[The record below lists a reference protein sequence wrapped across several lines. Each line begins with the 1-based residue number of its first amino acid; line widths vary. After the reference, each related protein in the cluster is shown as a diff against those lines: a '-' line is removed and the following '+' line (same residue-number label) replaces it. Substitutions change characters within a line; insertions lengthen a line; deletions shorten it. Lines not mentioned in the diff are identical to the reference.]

1 MQMHFPLTLTAIQ
14 LKVSLEKKHPIEMYR
29 SLYIAELA
37 QGPKAMEH
45 IFRWGY

>member
-1 MQMHFPLTLTAIQ
+1 
-14 LKVSLEKKHPIEMYR
+14 MYR

-45 IFRWGY
+45 IFRWGYWCREGAKM